1 MDGCRYVSLEL
12 TDAGKE
18 GIIVFAA
25 RFYLKD
31 SLTHCPLAHF
41 ISNSSPLR
49 GAFIV

>member
-31 SLTHCPLAHF
+31 SFDPSPRLLISFQTHL
-41 ISNSSPLR
+41 L
-49 GAFIV
+49 